1 MKNNNSQ
8 LSRGLSVLI
17 VLFISLIVSF
27 LVSYFSYF
35 YVFPEIEKKYLYTRT
50 PDVKK
55 MPISDAIELLN
66 RYSLK
71 YDIIGEE
78 EIDNLPSGYVVFQ
91 QPLPK
96 SLIKKNSIVSLVISK
111 ESPLIKVPDLKSK
124 TVEEA
129 KKILPQVYKLIDK
142 AAKVGVIKKN
152 TAARKKSKIAK
163 LIFQISAT
171 RSSNP
176 V

>member
-1 MKNNNSQ
+1 MPKTKSAKKALRQNKKRRQRN
-8 LSRGLSVLI
+8 
-17 VLFISLIVSF
+17 
-27 LVSYFSYF
+27 LVYK
-35 YVFPEIEKKYLYTRT
+35 EK
-50 PDVKK
+50 
-55 MPISDAIELLN
+55 
-66 RYSLK
+66 
-71 YDIIGEE
+71 
-78 EIDNLPSGYVVFQ
+78 
-91 QPLPK
+91 
-96 SLIKKNSIVSLVISK
+96 IKKLVK
-111 ESPLIKVPDLKSK
+111 EVRILCANKK
-124 TVEEA
+124 VEEA